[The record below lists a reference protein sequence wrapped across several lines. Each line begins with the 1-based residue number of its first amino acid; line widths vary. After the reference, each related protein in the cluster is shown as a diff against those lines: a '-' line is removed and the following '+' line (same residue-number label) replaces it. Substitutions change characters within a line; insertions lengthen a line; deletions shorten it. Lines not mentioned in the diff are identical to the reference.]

1 MKSIL
6 PRPWYAFHIGGYRN
20 NGVRKQQAKGSGAW
34 RKAIWV
40 IYVDLTE
47 KQKGDLT
54 HPISLAYFES
64 ASAVSSWWLLENQ
77 GMLDRCLGPG
87 NRCGKYWCSDRG
99 RLSYSVIRKQQ
110 WAFFRFITQC
120 SFPFILS
127 FYCIAWSNKWDWCFN
142 LSVIIVSESRKS
154 RTKIKALIKFQS
166 NTVLYLCVTLKFQ
179 KTNTII
185 SR

>member
-1 MKSIL
+1 MLSTSVDTGIMELESNKL
-6 PRPWYAFHIGGYRN
+6 RGLVLGGR
-20 NGVRKQQAKGSGAW
+20 RSES
-34 RKAIWV
+34 
-40 IYVDLTE
+40 YVDLTE

-77 GMLDRCLGPG
+77 GKLDRCLGPG

-127 FYCIAWSNKWDWCFN
+127 FYNIVWSNKWDWCFN